1 MQVGGPFV
9 RWPRSGLPPV
19 ALGCVAAR
27 ARDMGPRELG
37 LPGTF
42 DGESSVP
49 DASGAWESLLRV
61 PI

>member
-9 RWPRSGLPPV
+9 RWPGSGLPPV

-42 DGESSVP
+42 DGESSVS

-61 PI
+61 PV

>member
-1 MQVGGPFV
+1 
-9 RWPRSGLPPV
+9 
-19 ALGCVAAR
+19 
-27 ARDMGPRELG
+27 MGPRELG

-61 PI
+61 PV